1 MKIVGEKVVH
11 DSPYLFDSL
20 PILFDSVSKTATR
33 TPLAKTLVYRAF
45 SVDEIQAAGMNQEP
59 FVSRKPCAHLQS
71 PMGAHSPDVMSRT
84 AGVSADENTQP
95 ALLTAPSRASG
106 TISLVAEAIGR
117 RASAIWAGPLLSSLA
132 VPDNE
137 NPKHKES
144 FRGRFQQYAFTFS
157 TTVAKK

>member
-59 FVSRKPCAHLQS
+59 FVSRKPCDHLQS
-71 PMGAHSPDVMSRT
+71 PMGA
-84 AGVSADENTQP
+84 
-95 ALLTAPSRASG
+95 
-106 TISLVAEAIGR
+106 
-117 RASAIWAGPLLSSLA
+117 LA
-132 VPDNE
+132 
-137 NPKHKES
+137 
-144 FRGRFQQYAFTFS
+144 
-157 TTVAKK
+157 